1 MFLFRD
7 GIEVRFALLSEGMM
21 IGRFTWR
28 DHVKIVGP
36 HSLDGRYSKVI
47 LNFHDNTVAIEFSR
61 KDHNSI
67 LGRVKPLEV
76 HSKNLDAI
84 FILHNLYHS
93 EYGSFK
99 VLNDRMCILLAP

>member
-1 MFLFRD
+1 MRNQFSKGWNSWNPETMTSYVFIPD

-21 IGRFTWR
+21 IDRFTWR

-61 KDHNSI
+61 K
-67 LGRVKPLEV
+67 RVI
-76 HSKNLDAI
+76 S
-84 FILHNLYHS
+84 
-93 EYGSFK
+93 
-99 VLNDRMCILLAP
+99 